1 MRRKLRFE
9 LKKDNSTKHD
19 PSVKILY
26 TSNFTDYDNLL
37 KHNIV
42 ILDLWGATANNA
54 ILEIMALTIPANVRR
69 IPSTIEYLGEDYPM
83 FFDNKADIEHEI
95 SQDPV
100 LLINRLKRA
109 HYYLQNIKMEKLTL
123 EYFLR
128 SLQENTLSSFKVS
141 GV

>member
-9 LKKDNSTKHD
+9 LKKDNSTKQD

-54 ILEIMALTIPANVRR
+54 ILEIMALTIPAYVKRL
-69 IPSTIEYLGEDYPM
+69 PSTIEYLGEDYPM
-83 FFDNKADIEHEI
+83 FFDNKADLEHEI
-95 SQDPV
+95 NQDPAV
-100 LLINRLKRA
+100 LMKQLKRA
-109 HYYLQNIKMEKLTL
+109 HYYLQNKEMENLTL
-123 EYFLR
+123 ECFLR
-128 SLQENTLSSFKVS
+128 SLQDNTLSSFKVS